1 MAKGIVINF
10 LSDVRDFLRGTE
22 NVEDA
27 LDDVADSLEGVA
39 KDGDKAAEKL
49 SDSFRDNIKEVSRA
63 AREAGDGI
71 GSDLNKGFKKA
82 GEGAEALSENSKSNA
97 KEVAASFDG
106 SIESIADGFQ
116 GLAAE
121 AFEGFG
127 PAGLAAGA
135 LVAAGIGLA
144 TAEIQRNEE
153 AAKLAKERTIELGR
167 AFIESGAGVAGLES
181 FNEQLK
187 LIISNA
193 DDAPKKL
200 EEIQKLAKDFPDLAD
215 DISTMAVAF
224 AGNEDATKAMI
235 KQLDEA
241 AKAERAYA
249 DNVAEGDTY
258 HESRA
263 QTLEKEKAKLEQ
275 VQKATEDAARIEQE
289 WLASGGA
296 ESQAK
301 ADAIGVINAAY
312 DEAVYAVD
320 NFKNAETGIY
330 DLDAYAQSIRD
341 REQLLID
348 YQTSLAESGLTTD
361 QKAALNEMGV
371 EQANAILK
379 GLKDPG
385 VSDETK
391 KTIKNGLKT
400 ASQEGSGVAKKEI
413 EDAFK
418 KPVSAQVK
426 VDADTSAAQRDLDN
440 LIKAR
445 TAVIKVEFQ
454 DRNGK
459 KYN

>member
-1 MAKGIVINF
+1 MAKGISINF
-10 LSDVRDFLRGTE
+10 LADVRDFLKGTK
-22 NVEDA
+22 NVEDQ
-27 LDDVADSLEGVA
+27 LDDVADSLDVVA
-39 KDGDKAAEKL
+39 KEGEQSTEKLEDGFRELAKAAKK
-49 SDSFRDNIKEVSRA
+49 SGDDI
-63 AREAGDGI
+63 GDGMK
-71 GSDLNKGFKKA
+71 KGFKEA
-82 GEGAEALSENSKSNA
+82 SEGADALSENTKSNA

-153 AAKLAKERTIELGR
+153 AAKLAKERTIELGQ

-224 AGNEDATKAMI
+224 AGNEDATKEMI

-341 REQLLID
+341 REQLLKE
-348 YQTSLAESGLTTD
+348 YQSSLAESGLTTE

-379 GLKDPG
+379 GLKDPA

-418 KPVSAQVK
+418 KPVDATVK
-426 VDADTSAAQRDLDN
+426 VKADTSSAQSDLDN

-445 TAVIKVEFQ
+445 TAVIKVDFQ
-454 DRNGK
+454 DRFGK
-459 KYN
+459 RVY

>member
-1 MAKGIVINF
+1 MAKGISINF
-10 LSDVRDFLRGTE
+10 LADVRDFLKGTK
-22 NVEDA
+22 NVEDS
-27 LDDVADSLEGVA
+27 LDDVADSLDDVA
-39 KDGDKAAEKL
+39 KEGEQSTGKLEDGFRELAKASK
-49 SDSFRDNIKEVSRA
+49 R
-63 AREAGDGI
+63 AGDDVG
-71 GSDLNKGFKKA
+71 DNMDKGFKKA
-82 GEGAEALSENSKSNA
+82 SEGADALSENSKSNA

-106 SIESIADGFQ
+106 SVQSIADGFQ

-127 PAGLAAGA
+127 PAGVAAGV

-144 TAEIQRNEE
+144 TAEIQKNEE
-153 AAKLAKERTIELGR
+153 AAKAAKQRTIELGQ

-193 DDAPKKL
+193 DGAPKKL

-241 AKAERAYA
+241 AKAERSYGE
-249 DNVAEGDTY
+249 NVAEGDTY

-301 ADAIGVINAAY
+301 ADAINNINQSY
-312 DEAVYAVD
+312 DDVVNSVTD
-320 NFKNAETGIY
+320 FVNAETGV
-330 DLDAYAQSIRD
+330 LDVEAYLAAIDARSKAL
-341 REQLLID
+341 ED
-348 YQTSLAESGLTTD
+348 YQTNLAKSGLSTE
-361 QKAALNEMGV
+361 QKDALNAMGV
-371 EQANAILK
+371 DAAAAWLAGYQSATPEQQK
-379 GLKDPG
+379 KLKDSLTTAA
-385 VSDETK
+385 SD
-391 KTIKNGLKT
+391 
-400 ASQEGSGVAKKEI
+400 SSGVARKTI
-413 EDAFK
+413 DDAFK
-418 KPVSAQVK
+418 KPVDAK
-426 VDADTSAAQRDLDN
+426 VQAIADTEEARKDLDN

-445 TAVIKVEFQ
+445 TAIIKVDFR
-454 DRNGK
+454 DREGRPVG
-459 KYN
+459 

>member
-1 MAKGIVINF
+1 MAKGISINF
-10 LSDVRDFLRGTE
+10 LADVRDFLKGTK
-22 NVEDA
+22 NVEDE
-27 LDDVADSLEGVA
+27 LDDVADSLDDVA
-39 KDGDKAAEKL
+39 KEGEQATEKLEDSFKELAKAAKK
-49 SDSFRDNIKEVSRA
+49 SGDDV
-63 AREAGDGI
+63 GDGMK
-71 GSDLNKGFKKA
+71 KGFKEA
-82 GEGAEALSENSKSNA
+82 SEGAKDLSENTKANA

-127 PAGLAAGA
+127 PAGVAAGA
-135 LVAAGIGLA
+135 LIAAGIGLA
-144 TAEIQRNEE
+144 TAEIQKNEE
-153 AAKLAKERTIELGR
+153 AAKLAKERTIELGQ
-167 AFIESGAGVAGLES
+167 AFIESGANVAGLEA

-187 LIISNA
+187 QIISNA

-200 EEIQKLAKDFPDLAD
+200 QDIEKLAKDFPELAD
-215 DISTMAVAF
+215 DVSTMAVAF

-235 KQLDEA
+235 KELEKA
-241 AKAERAYA
+241 AKAERAYG

-263 QTLEKEKAKLEQ
+263 VTLEKEAEKLRQ
-275 VQKATEDAARIEQE
+275 VQEQTEAAAKVEKE

-301 ADAIGVINAAY
+301 ADAIEQINAAY
-312 DEAVYAVD
+312 DDAVYSVD

-330 DLDAYAQSIRD
+330 DLEAYAQSIRD
-341 REQLLID
+341 REALLQE
-348 YQTSLAESGLTTD
+348 YQSSLADSGLTTE

-379 GLKDPG
+379 GLKDPA

-418 KPVSAQVK
+418 KPVDATVK
-426 VDADTSAAQRDLDN
+426 VKADTSMAQSDLDN

-445 TAVIKVEFQ
+445 TAVIKVDFQ
-454 DRNGK
+454 DRYGK
-459 KYN
+459 RVY

>member
-1 MAKGIVINF
+1 MAKGISINF
-10 LSDVRDFLRGTE
+10 LADVRDFLKGTK
-22 NVEDA
+22 NVEDQ
-27 LDDVADSLEGVA
+27 LDDVADSLDVVA
-39 KDGDKAAEKL
+39 KEGDQATEKLEDGFRELAKAAKK
-49 SDSFRDNIKEVSRA
+49 SGDDI
-63 AREAGDGI
+63 GDGMK
-71 GSDLNKGFKKA
+71 KGFKEA
-82 GEGAEALSENSKSNA
+82 SEGADALSENTKSNA

-153 AAKLAKERTIELGR
+153 AAKLAKERTIELGQ

-224 AGNEDATKAMI
+224 AGNEDATKEMI

-341 REQLLID
+341 REQLLQD